1 MAGLLPPSSFAGPP
15 GLLRGE
21 DGGGGV
27 VAPVPEA
34 PPPEARRRGLHGGAG
49 HRGGGCAGSEGL
61 EKEERG
67 RRLSQLLPNFI
78 KISGDRLTERE
89 APRKEYLNLVSSLER
104 DLHNSEVLYVP
115 KDSSV
120 A

>member
-1 MAGLLPPSSFAGPP
+1 MKLLPPSSFAGPP

-21 DGGGGV
+21 DGVGGRRPRPGS
-27 VAPVPEA
+27 
-34 PPPEARRRGLHGGAG
+34 PPPREARRRGLHGGAG
-49 HRGGGCAGSEGL
+49 HRGGVRGL
-61 EKEERG
+61 RGPGEEERG
-67 RRLSQLLPNFI
+67 RRFSLPNFI